1 MNIVNSEAVG
11 IGNKFENDH
20 NLIEITAKNQK
31 KKSKK
36 IKTTYTN

>member
-31 KKSKK
+31 KNQKN
-36 IKTTYTN
+36 KTTYTN